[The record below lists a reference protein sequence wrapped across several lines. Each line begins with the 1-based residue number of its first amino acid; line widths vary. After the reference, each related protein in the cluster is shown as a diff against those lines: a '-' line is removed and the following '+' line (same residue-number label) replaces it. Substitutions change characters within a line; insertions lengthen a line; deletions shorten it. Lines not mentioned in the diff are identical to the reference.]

1 MPYVANAYTTVVL
14 DLYEE
19 LALLIEA
26 LEKRQIDYAI
36 CGGIA
41 MAVWDVPRATVDID
55 LLVEETD
62 LEAVKAVAAS
72 RGYVHEALPMRF
84 ADGAIDIRRVS
95 KTDSASGDVLMLD
108 ILLVTPQIRDVW
120 DGRQRLEWERGTITV
135 VSRRGLAKLKSFR
148 GSGRDLDDIDR
159 LRGES

>member
-26 LEKRQIDYAI
+26 LDKRRIDYAI
-36 CGGIA
+36 CGIA

-55 LLVEETD
+55 LLIEETD
-62 LEAVKAVAAS
+62 LEAVKTVAAS

-84 ADGAIDIRRVS
+84 ADGAIDIRRIS
-95 KTDSASGDVLMLD
+95 KTDSASGDILMLD

-120 DGRQRLEWERGTITV
+120 DSRKTEVVPRQWERP
-135 VSRRGLAKLKSFR
+135 
-148 GSGRDLDDIDR
+148 GRHR
-159 LRGES
+159 SAAR